1 MRSWRRAQERL
12 VEVSKMCSLKIE
24 QSLSYKEA

>member
-12 VEVSKMCSLKIE
+12 VEVSKMYSWKSK